1 MQNNQ
6 LPRNDGSRRTT
17 TRRII
22 SAVMPLGRSLDGV
35 TGQRRGQ
42 HDVPAGHFTTMKKRR
57 RNQPLDPHQQ
67 PSTTYDWAMVRS
79 GRIIVVIIILT
90 ISWWIISTFAT
101 NRHDDRRRRILI
113 FDTTQ
118 LSNQGAGN
126 LLTGLY
132 AAHLLGVEFHRT
144 VCTVYPDLLVHFAP
158 SLQRGEEPEDCH
170 STRMT
175 IHHHGR
181 RQQQQQEE
189 EERLVIL
196 DYQITDECH
205 VQRVLAS
212 SVPVVVLSG
221 NTYPRW
227 PRRRSSGQP
236 RLNFLDWY
244 RPRPE
249 FLLRY
254 YSIINNNNSNS
265 STTSSTTT
273 TTTTPPASVVVHLRS
288 PDDVTLDPREG
299 LDEASLRQME
309 QLVVGANTS
318 DGHNVFLVT
327 NKVSLYQ
334 RFAKCCHWSHANWDV
349 VAHSANG
356 VVWDN
361 RNRTTSSSTKST
373 SSSSSTISS
382 PKHQQHRHRSQ
393 QERHMLSSANNHNDR
408 RSSQQQQQNF
418 QLWSDWYTIY
428 RADIVYH
435 TRSAFSQS
443 AHRWATGSG
452 GGRPDDDDDQDS
464 HRRQRQRP
472 PQQSF
477 VFTRRNGRLLVRN
490 DTNLDDEDDGEVKA
504 VTTIL
509 PLSRRSHSD
518 LQHCGV
524 YEQRVR
530 DNEVLFRGLD
540 FTKPKH

>member
-1 MQNNQ
+1 MILSRRDVSHFDWLAGVVVVCHCFTACLISNEPSNRAQEQQRWQRIDTTCRATTMQNNNQ
-6 LPRNDGSRRTT
+6 LPWNDGSGRTTT

-22 SAVMPLGRSLDGV
+22 SAVRTPSGRSSSLDDGV
-35 TGQRRGQ
+35 TAQRRG
-42 HDVPAGHFTTMKKRR
+42 VMKTRR
-57 RNQPLDPHQQ
+57 TRNQP
-67 PSTTYDWAMVRS
+67 SATYDWAMVRS

-90 ISWWIISTFAT
+90 ISACWIVSTFAT
-101 NRHDDRRRRILI
+101 RHDDRRRILI

-158 SLQRGEEPEDCH
+158 SLQQQEQEDCH

-175 IHHHGR
+175 IHHRR
-181 RQQQQQEE
+181 RQQQQQQRQE

-227 PRRRSSGQP
+227 PRRRRPSGQP

-254 YSIINNNNSNS
+254 FSIINNSS
-265 STTSSTTT
+265 STASSTTT
-273 TTTTPPASVVVHLRS
+273 PTTPPATVVVHLRS
-288 PDDVTLDPREG
+288 PDDVTFDPREG

-309 QLVVGANTS
+309 QLIVGVAKNTNTS
-318 DGHNVFLVT
+318 DRHTNNIFLVT
-327 NKVSLYQ
+327 NNVSLYQ

-361 RNRTTSSSTKST
+361 HHRTVTSSTKSS
-373 SSSSSTISS
+373 SSSSSTTTSQN
-382 PKHQQHRHRSQ
+382 HHQHRPQ
-393 QERHMLSSANNHNDR
+393 QQGRQMSSSAHNDR
-408 RSSQQQQQNF
+408 GSQHQQQNF

-452 GGRPDDDDDQDS
+452 GGRPDDDDDH
-464 HRRQRQRP
+464 HRPRRQRP

-477 VFTRRNGRLLVRN
+477 VFAHGMA
-490 DTNLDDEDDGEVKA
+490 D
-504 VTTIL
+504 
-509 PLSRRSHSD
+509 S
-518 LQHCGV
+518 
-524 YEQRVR
+524 
-530 DNEVLFRGLD
+530 
-540 FTKPKH
+540 